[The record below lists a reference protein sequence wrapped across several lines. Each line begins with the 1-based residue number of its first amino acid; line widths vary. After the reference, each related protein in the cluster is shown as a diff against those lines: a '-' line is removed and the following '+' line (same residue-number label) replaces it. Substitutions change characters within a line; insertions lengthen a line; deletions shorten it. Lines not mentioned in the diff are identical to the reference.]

1 MFWNALSGARV
12 KSEHL
17 TFLQEA
23 SMKRLAAVF
32 LFGLVLAATAV
43 AADDTMPPLV
53 SLKGTPT
60 PDPPK
65 DPDKFVFIVTGDN
78 RPAEPTDPPTDTV
91 KEIFQKIAQQ
101 HPAFVLWTGD
111 IVYGKMKGESKK
123 KEEQVAEEYQ
133 KFLDLAS
140 GGGAAVYNAPGNHE
154 MNNKENC
161 PTATM
166 MKLYLENAGQNYPYG
181 WFDYGHSRFI
191 ALNTDESAPKGDPC
205 SCESQPGEDKPPG
218 YISKK
223 QMELLEE
230 ELKDAKKAD
239 MAHIFLFMHRPI
251 KGYDGKDQ
259 LCAEN
264 VTRLEKLFA
273 DYPNLSYVV
282 AGHQHMYYNAQ
293 GKGKQEFCAPPERTD
308 PAKAPFYLVSGGA
321 GAPLKKNDGGFYH
334 YLIFTVDH
342 DKVSVTLVRLDQND
356 QCKPSSVAEA
366 THH

>member
-1 MFWNALSGARV
+1 
-12 KSEHL
+12 
-17 TFLQEA
+17 
-23 SMKRLAAVF
+23 
-32 LFGLVLAATAV
+32 
-43 AADDTMPPLV
+43 
-53 SLKGTPT
+53 
-60 PDPPK
+60 
-65 DPDKFVFIVTGDN
+65 
-78 RPAEPTDPPTDTV
+78 
-91 KEIFQKIAQQ
+91 
-101 HPAFVLWTGD
+101 
-111 IVYGKMKGESKK
+111 
-123 KEEQVAEEYQ
+123 
-133 KFLDLAS
+133 
-140 GGGAAVYNAPGNHE
+140 
-154 MNNKENC
+154 
-161 PTATM
+161 
-166 MKLYLENAGQNYPYG
+166 
-181 WFDYGHSRFI
+181 
-191 ALNTDESAPKGDPC
+191 
-205 SCESQPGEDKPPG
+205 
-218 YISKK
+218 
-223 QMELLEE
+223 
-230 ELKDAKKAD
+230 